1 MKSKSVS
8 TLISVVNRLARAHRA
23 IAVAAVL
30 GAVTLVSVPSVQAQ
44 GTKIGFV
51 STERILRDSKPAK
64 AAQAKIDGFMLT
76 GGLNSVRDDSGDTS
90 LRDQTFS
97 QQ

>member
-1 MKSKSVS
+1 MQI
-8 TLISVVNRLARAHRA
+8 LIARKTYFDTNLQFVNAQSQLA
-23 IAVAAVL
+23 
-30 GAVTLVSVPSVQAQ
+30 
-44 GTKIGFV
+44 
-51 STERILRDSKPAK
+51 